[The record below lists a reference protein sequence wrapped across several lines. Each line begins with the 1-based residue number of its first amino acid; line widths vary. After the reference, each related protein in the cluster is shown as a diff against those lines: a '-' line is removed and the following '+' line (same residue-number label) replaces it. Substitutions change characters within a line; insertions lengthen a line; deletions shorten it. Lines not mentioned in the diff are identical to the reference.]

1 MSPVAAARQHVYERI
16 HRNLP
21 GSCRR
26 ADHIGNCRETR
37 TVDASRYSVNRRR
50 VCFFAGRGVDGIS
63 RAAPAQG
70 EDLDRA
76 RRAVVETVEAL
87 GFNCMPAP
95 VGEDG
100 AYTDPLMRERILMAD
115 RVVVDLTAA
124 GPAVALD
131 IGVRLG
137 VPIGRTVLVRSTAE
151 ESLLPG
157 GVYEEMI
164 ISYAPDAND
173 VQFERWKR
181 RLEFDLRR
189 SLVEGEDERL
199 SEKNILVNLSDPSG
213 GGVPHRKVD
222 QFIESMADGG
232 EYGRRVAA
240 ILEQLNDDGEAIAQM
255 QLLERELIG
264 NDKLP
269 DRGYSALLAIYL
281 GYRERKAY
289 RQIAQLFARLPI
301 ELQQNP
307 VAIEQGALAL
317 NRISEEE
324 DRDGN
329 HETAMALRRV
339 AADNLKA
346 IPQEYWTSE
355 TYSILGRIHKTGYEA
370 TAERD
375 PTLSELLLDNA
386 ITAYEDGFR
395 DDPRDSYPGIN
406 AVTMRL
412 VRGAPEDLRRAQELA
427 LIVEFTVTRRPP
439 PAQGM
444 ERYWHAAT
452 LLELATAQRNWNKAR
467 ERMSQLV
474 DVTCEAWMRETT
486 IKNMQL
492 QKSAFGGDDAT
503 QLDDIIRHLKKP
515 PKRR

>member
-1 MSPVAAARQHVYERI
+1 
-16 HRNLP
+16 
-21 GSCRR
+21 
-26 ADHIGNCRETR
+26 
-37 TVDASRYSVNRRR
+37 VDASQYTVNKRR
-50 VCFFAGRGVDGIS
+50 VCFFAGHGVAGVRSDPPDTSDQHRI
-63 RAAPAQG
+63 RQ
-70 EDLDRA
+70 
-76 RRAVVETVEAL
+76 AVLKTIEAL
-87 GFNCMPAP
+87 GFDCMLAP
-95 VGEDG
+95 IGDDG

-137 VPIGRTVLVRSTAE
+137 VPIGRTTLLRSTE
-151 ESLLPG
+151 GESLLPG
-157 GVYEEMI
+157 GVYEEKI
-164 ISYAPDAND
+164 IAYTPDADN
-173 VQFERWKR
+173 VQFARWTR

-189 SLVEGEDERL
+189 SLVESEDERM

-213 GGVPHRKVD
+213 GGLPHRKVD

-232 EYGRRVAA
+232 DYGRRVATL
-240 ILEQLNDDGEAIAQM
+240 LEELNDDGEAIAQM

-264 NDKLP
+264 NDRLP

-289 RQIAQLFARLPI
+289 RQIAHLFARMPI

-329 HETAMALRRV
+329 HEPAMALRRV

-355 TYSILGRIHKTGYEA
+355 TYSILGRIHKTGYDA
-370 TAERD
+370 TAD
-375 PTLSELLLDNA
+375 NDATLSDLLLDNA

-406 AVTMRL
+406 AITMRL
-412 VRGAPEDLRRAQELA
+412 VRGTPADLQKAQELA
-427 LIVEFTVTRRPP
+427 LIVEFAVTRRAPP
-439 PAQGM
+439 SQGM

-452 LLELATAQRNWNKAR
+452 LLELATAQRNWDKAD
-467 ERMSQLV
+467 ERLAQLL
-474 DVTCEAWMRETT
+474 DVVCESWMRETT
-486 IKNMQL
+486 INNMKL
-492 QKSAFGGDDAT
+492 QRSAFAGNDAAR
-503 QLDDIIRHLKKP
+503 LDEIVVSLKTP